1 MMKPLCL
8 PYEGDFFSMDSK
20 KMDALI
26 VNMVPSRV
34 DELMASGEGLIF
46 YFT

>member
-1 MMKPLCL
+1 MMKSPCL
-8 PYEGDFFSMDSK
+8 PYECDFFSMDSK

-34 DELMASGEGLIF
+34 DELMTSGEGLLF